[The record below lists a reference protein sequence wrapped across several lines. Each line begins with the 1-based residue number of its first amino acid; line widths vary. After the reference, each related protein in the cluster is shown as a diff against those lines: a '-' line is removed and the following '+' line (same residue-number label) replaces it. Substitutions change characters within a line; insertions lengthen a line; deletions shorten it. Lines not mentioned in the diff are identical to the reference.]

1 VTRRSGDSG
10 ERGRARRSNSGE
22 APATPPPLPTAEAI
36 TGPESIERV
45 FRAAKDEGRAALMP
59 YMMAGYPDRES
70 SLAVA
75 ETYVDAGA
83 DLIELGVPFSDP
95 LADGPTIHAAATA
108 ALAAGATLD
117 TALEVCESVSGRVP
131 VVLMAYANM
140 VLAHGGAAEFARRA
154 AGAGAAGAIV
164 PDLPLDE
171 AGEIREALGAAG
183 LALVPLLA
191 PTTPAERRAR
201 ICAAAEGF
209 VYVVSTV
216 GTTGERRQL
225 PHGLA
230 ELVAATK
237 ADADVPVAVGFGIGT
252 PEQVAEVGE
261 IADGVIVGSRL
272 VRAAGEAGSPQ
283 AAAIATGK
291 FLRESLAALAE

>member
-1 VTRRSGDSG
+1 
-10 ERGRARRSNSGE
+10 
-22 APATPPPLPTAEAI
+22 
-36 TGPESIERV
+36 
-45 FRAAKDEGRAALMP
+45 MP
-59 YMMAGYPDRES
+59 YMMAGYPDREA
-70 SLAVA
+70 SLAIA
-75 ETYVDAGA
+75 AAYADSGA

-117 TALEVCESVSGRVP
+117 SALEVCESVSGRVP
-131 VVLMAYANM
+131 VVLMVYSNM

-154 AGAGAAGAIV
+154 AAAGAAGAIV

-171 AGEIREALGAAG
+171 AGEVREALAEAD

-191 PTTPAERRAR
+191 PTTPAERRRR
-201 ICAAAEGF
+201 ICAAAQGF

-216 GTTGERRQL
+216 GTTGERQQL
-225 PHGLA
+225 PPRLA
-230 ELVAATK
+230 ELVAAAK

-252 PEQVAEVGE
+252 PDQVAAVGE

-283 AAAIATGK
+283 AAADAVSE
-291 FLRESLAALAE
+291 FLRDSLAAHGLSR